1 MQELANV
8 FRSKYDFDVDHLR
21 LQPKKNPQV
30 QLNRG
35 LAHFVAENDDEL
47 GDRLLIVYYA
57 GHGSFDKSSKDF
69 RLQA

>member
-8 FRSKYDFDVDHLR
+8 FGYKYHFDVAHLR

-30 QLNRG
+30 QLNKA
-35 LAHFVAENDDEL
+35 LADFVAKND
-47 GDRLLIVYYA
+47 GDPGDTGLIVYNA
-57 GHGSFDKSSKDF
+57 GHGSYDKSSKDF